1 MAEKSDFAA
10 AVPLFQRAV
19 SVDPNFALAYSSL
32 GNAYW
37 SLGETKMGAENVRK
51 AYALRQRVSD
61 RERFYIECN
70 YEWAIG
76 DLERARRAYEL
87 WAQTYPRDF
96 TPPRNLAAIYASLGK
111 YDNALAESR
120 EAFRLDSG
128 SAMSYFYV
136 VTAYLSLNRLEEAR
150 ATAQEAQ
157 AKSFDSPWLRFNLYQ
172 LAFLQNDAAGMALQ
186 AAWAVGK
193 PGVEDVLFGAQADT
207 AAYSGRL
214 LDARE
219 FSRRAVASALRG
231 KERET
236 AASYE
241 ADVAVREALLGDEAE
256 ARARAAA
263 ALTLST
269 ARDVLYGA
277 ALALAVTANARV
289 QTQTEKLIDDL
300 AKQFPEDTL
309 VQFSYIPTIRAQL
322 AFNRKEFSK
331 AIDVLQAAAP
341 YEFGSSTTALFPAL
355 IPIYL
360 RGNAYLALGRGG
372 EAVGEFQK
380 ILDHS
385 GVVLNEPIAALA
397 HLGLARGKAIS
408 GEKTKA
414 RSAYQDFLSLWKDAD
429 TDIPILKQAQTEYA
443 KLQ

>member
-1 MAEKSDFAA
+1 
-10 AVPLFQRAV
+10 
-19 SVDPNFALAYSSL
+19 
-32 GNAYW
+32 
-37 SLGETKMGAENVRK
+37 
-51 AYALRQRVSD
+51 
-61 RERFYIECN
+61 
-70 YEWAIG
+70 
-76 DLERARRAYEL
+76 
-87 WAQTYPRDF
+87 
-96 TPPRNLAAIYASLGK
+96 
-111 YDNALAESR
+111 
-120 EAFRLDSG
+120 
-128 SAMSYFYV
+128 MSYFYV

-429 TDIPILKQAQTEYA
+429 TDIPILKQAKAEYA